1 MKISEHIEAIKKL
14 YKIMAYNG
22 SKIVFEFDIKSETK
36 STITYVVGSS
46 GAAKRLNIE
55 LLDILDIHEATYD
68 ISDNP
73 VVIYT
78 RDKSK
83 IDEYIK
89 TCIDTYIGR
98 IQKDLEKRTK
108 QLENFK
114 SLEWRRGD
122 FAKY

>member
-36 STITYVVGSS
+36 STITYVVGGS
-46 GAAKRLNIE
+46 GTTKRLNIE
-55 LLDILDIHEATYD
+55 LLDVLDIHEATYD
-68 ISDNP
+68 IAINP

-78 RDKSK
+78 RDQTK
-83 IDEYIK
+83 IDEYMQS
-89 TCIDTYIGR
+89 CVNTYIDR
-98 IQKDLEKRTK
+98 IQKDLEARTK